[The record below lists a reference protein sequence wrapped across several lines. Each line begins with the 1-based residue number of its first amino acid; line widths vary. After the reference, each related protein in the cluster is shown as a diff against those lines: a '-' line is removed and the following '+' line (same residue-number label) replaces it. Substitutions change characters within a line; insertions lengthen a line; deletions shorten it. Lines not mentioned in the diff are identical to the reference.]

1 MWGPPEDTS
10 PERRYL
16 ARPYGHRGRESIGSE
31 AVRRRLLVFA
41 FVLASCVGCDHAAK
55 QVATE
60 WLGAGPGLV
69 LLGGFVQLEL
79 VHNPGAF
86 LSLGAGLPETVR
98 QLLLMGAVPLLL
110 VGVGVFVWR
119 SAANTS
125 LQVVALG
132 LVTGGGLANWLD
144 RVMDDGAVTDF
155 VSLGIGALRTG
166 IFNLADVAIV
176 LGVLLLLRVG
186 PRTTERHA
194 ES

>member
-1 MWGPPEDTS
+1 VP
-10 PERRYL
+10 
-16 ARPYGHRGRESIGSE
+16 
-31 AVRRRLLVFA
+31 RRLLVFA
-41 FVLASCVGCDHAAK
+41 FVLATCVGCDHATK

-60 WLGAGPGLV
+60 WLAASPGLA
-69 LLGGFVQLEL
+69 LLGGFVQFEL

-86 LSLGAGLPETVR
+86 MSFGAGLPEIVR

-110 VGVGVFVWR
+110 VGVGVFAWR
-119 SAANTS
+119 SEAKPR

-155 VSLGIGALRTG
+155 VSLGIGVLRTG

-176 LGVLLLLRVG
+176 LGVLLLLRVRSR
-186 PRTTERHA
+186 RTESPA